1 MGIGLKQVKNDYLF
15 HITLF
20 FNIYI
25 LEKKITLASSCPS
38 QEIRLGG
45 S

>member
-1 MGIGLKQVKNDYLF
+1 MALNKLKRIIYLF

-20 FNIYI
+20 FHIYI